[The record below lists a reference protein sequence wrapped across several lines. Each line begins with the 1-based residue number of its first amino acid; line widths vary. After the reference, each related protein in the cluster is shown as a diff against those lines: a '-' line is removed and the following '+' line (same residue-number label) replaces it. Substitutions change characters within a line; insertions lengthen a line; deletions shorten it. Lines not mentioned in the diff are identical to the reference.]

1 MNRIGRAL
9 IFIGQV
15 ILFLVVLAL
24 IVIASI
30 LLYDAFVYA
39 LTLIGIPKIVAQLII
54 AMLCLF
60 VTIGG
65 QYGRYYFWIEISF
78 CDVLL
83 GVQSH
88 TAYYVFFL
96 YRDTFD
102 MVVVVIWIAWT
113 ICADYF

>member
-15 ILFLVVLAL
+15 VLFLAVLAL

-54 AMLCLF
+54 MMLGLF
-60 VTIGG
+60 VIIG
-65 QYGRYYFWIEISF
+65 E
-78 CDVLL
+78 
-83 GVQSH
+83 
-88 TAYYVFFL
+88 
-96 YRDTFD
+96 
-102 MVVVVIWIAWT
+102 
-113 ICADYF
+113 

>member
-1 MNRIGRAL
+1 MCIRARKTILERRNTRNSMNRIGRAL

-54 AMLCLF
+54 TMLCLF

-65 QYGRYYFWIEISF
+65 
-78 CDVLL
+78 
-83 GVQSH
+83 
-88 TAYYVFFL
+88 
-96 YRDTFD
+96 
-102 MVVVVIWIAWT
+102 
-113 ICADYF
+113 

>member
-1 MNRIGRAL
+1 MCTRVRKITLERRSIRNSMNRIGRAL

-39 LTLIGIPKIVAQLII
+39 LTLIGIPKIIAQLII
-54 AMLCLF
+54 TMLCLF

-65 QYGRYYFWIEISF
+65 
-78 CDVLL
+78 
-83 GVQSH
+83 
-88 TAYYVFFL
+88 
-96 YRDTFD
+96 
-102 MVVVVIWIAWT
+102 
-113 ICADYF
+113 